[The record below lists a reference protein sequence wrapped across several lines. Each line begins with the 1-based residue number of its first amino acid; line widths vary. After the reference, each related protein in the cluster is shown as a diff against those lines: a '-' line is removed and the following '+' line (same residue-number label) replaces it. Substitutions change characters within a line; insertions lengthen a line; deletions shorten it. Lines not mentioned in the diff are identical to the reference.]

1 MKTPKLNPVLG
12 VKYDS
17 LGNPIYY
24 VRKEPIRDNEVL
36 YDRHGKA
43 AAIKTKGRILAI
55 LDGEE

>member
-12 VKYDS
+12 VKYDN

-36 YDRHGKA
+36 YDRHGKP
-43 AAIKTKGRILAI
+43 AAIKNKGKLIAI
-55 LDGEE
+55 IEGEE